1 MAADSAVTTYNKAYT
16 GVNKLFRLSK
26 NPPMGIM
33 ICGKAK
39 FVDLPLETLIK
50 EYSKKTDFKNLKDIL
65 NIKED
70 FLRYLRE
77 VTPIQSPYQMIKYDL
92 DLFEYFIGNKQQEYS
107 KEEFENFLYS
117 YSRSKIFYFLNNNS
131 KFNAKIEKILL
142 NITQDNPNITSNLLK
157 KCFCNFL
164 LGNSTQII
172 IAGFNE
178 EDMFPSYIAFNILG
192 NLTEDIIWQDGE
204 CQLNYNG
211 EAIVP
216 FAQKDVITTFLTG
229 IDEHITYGFINYFSK
244 FLNKYLTELKK
255 SIQLIHINNENLPKA
270 LKEIE
275 NIENLK
281 DKLVTDFRDNI
292 AKMKKENYDQILQSI
307 ESMPNKE
314 IADMCESLIKITSL
328 KRKISSN
335 LESVGEPID
344 IAIITKGDGF
354 IWENNKNYSTIE
366 LNSQFYEKN

>member
-39 FVDLPLETLIK
+39 FVNLPLETLIK
-50 EYSKKTDFKNLKDIL
+50 EYSKKTDFKNLKDII

-70 FLRYLRE
+70 FIRYLRE

-92 DLFEYFIGNKQQEYS
+92 DLFEYFIEKEQKESS

-117 YSRSKIFYFLNNNS
+117 YSHSKIFYFLNNNS
-131 KFNAKIEKILL
+131 KFNARIEKILL

-178 EDMFPSYIAFNILG
+178 KDMFPSYIAFNLLG
-192 NLTEDIIWQDGE
+192 NLTEDIIWQDNE
-204 CQLNYNG
+204 CRLNYNG

-229 IDEHITYGFINYFSK
+229 IDENIIYGFLNYFSK
-244 FLNKYLTELKK
+244 FIDEYLTKLKK
-255 SIQLIHINNENLPKA
+255 SIQLININNENLPKA

-275 NIENLK
+275 NMKYKQINE
-281 DKLVTDFRDNI
+281 FISNI
-292 AKMKKENYDQILQSI
+292 IKMKEENYTPILQSI
-307 ESMPNKE
+307 ESMPHDE
-314 IADMCESLIKITSL
+314 LADMCESLIKITSL
-328 KRKISSN
+328 KRKISSD

-354 IWENNKNYSTIE
+354 VWKNNKNYSTIE